1 MKNAKNQVVMKKNE
15 IARVKT
21 ATSAFTARRSSK
33 PKKSTAL
40 MVEAMEPA
48 SVSRR
53 VFYMTQKSDLY
64 ARSSEST
71 YIVIDGVPHKRVN
84 GKYVALVA
92 KKTNVTPETEMYN
105 QLLELAG
112 LKK

>member
-1 MKNAKNQVVMKKNE
+1 MKSTKNQVVMKKNE
-15 IARVKT
+15 IARAKT
-21 ATSAFTARRSSK
+21 ATSAVTARRSSK
-33 PKKSTAL
+33 PKKGAAK

-53 VFYMTQKSDLY
+53 VFYMSQKSDLF
-64 ARSSEST
+64 ARSSEPT
-71 YIVIDGVPHKRVN
+71 YIVIDGVPHKRVD

-92 KKTNVTPETEMYN
+92 KKSNVTPETEMYT